1 MGGMFSVE
9 SFSLTYIS
17 TFSLGLVDHWSF
29 CGVKATKRMG
39 INSHHVVGDKV
50 SHGIPKTCVLALNQ
64 VSHANT
70 HDINQRNQIKFNEYF
85 GKTFAWRLQRWNCNG
100 KHDKKECN
108 HKVNILLIST
118 NKEFS
123 SKKQLSG
130 QEQSV
135 EKVYMACFLS
145 SFMRGPLIVWGLEMW
160 KNTTQQPSDFLPA
173 IKRQF
178 SSSVEVGVLGKPQ
191 HT

>member
-70 HDINQRNQIKFNEYF
+70 HDINQRNKIKFNEYF
-85 GKTFAWRLQRWNCNG
+85 GKTFVWRLQRWDCNG
-100 KHDKKECN
+100 KHDLKKKRVQPQSKN
-108 HKVNILLIST
+108 YYLYRQIRNFHQ
-118 NKEFS
+118 
-123 SKKQLSG
+123 KKQLSG

-135 EKVYMACFLS
+135 EKVYMACFYA
-145 SFMRGPLIVWGLEMW
+145 GLEVW
-160 KNTTQQPSDFLPA
+160 KNTTQQPSDMTLYKTSLLQRWKLVF
-173 IKRQF
+173 
-178 SSSVEVGVLGKPQ
+178 
-191 HT
+191 

>member
-70 HDINQRNQIKFNEYF
+70 HDINQRNKIKFNEYF
-85 GKTFAWRLQRWNCNG
+85 GKTFVWRLQRWNCDG
-100 KHDKKECN
+100 KRDKKKRECN

-123 SKKQLSG
+123 SKKSSCLGRNSQLRRFTWQVWRCGRTQPNSSPTDMTVLQNVSSPKG
-130 QEQSV
+130 GSW
-135 EKVYMACFLS
+135 CF
-145 SFMRGPLIVWGLEMW
+145 RETPTYLI
-160 KNTTQQPSDFLPA
+160 S
-173 IKRQF
+173 
-178 SSSVEVGVLGKPQ
+178 
-191 HT
+191 

>member
-70 HDINQRNQIKFNEYF
+70 HDINQRNKIKFNEYF
-85 GKTFAWRLQRWNCNG
+85 GKTFVWRLQRWDCNG
-100 KHDKKECN
+100 KHDLKKKE
-108 HKVNILLIST
+108 S
-118 NKEFS
+118 
-123 SKKQLSG
+123 
-130 QEQSV
+130 
-135 EKVYMACFLS
+135 A
-145 SFMRGPLIVWGLEMW
+145 
-160 KNTTQQPSDFLPA
+160 TT
-173 IKRQF
+173 K
-178 SSSVEVGVLGKPQ
+178 
-191 HT
+191 